1 MQEVGG
7 GGPRRWAGAAG
18 APLRVRRPVDRG
30 PFHRKTGPPG
40 PIRDRRSGGLATAR
54 HIGARGSIRRCAR
67 MTGRHASTGP
77 PPGMALTCTRTA
89 DSNRKALQALSSER
103 ICSPPSSE
111 GGNRTLDRVIMGLV
125 LCPTELLRWHN
136 EPPAPNGTRRAM
148 LSLSAPDRYAEPE
161 PLFEPRSRYSVDE
174 RHGGGRPDSFGTS
187 RTRRCRPGGTGRS
200 GAGHPVRGTA
210 AKGLH
215 PLRRRRAIEDVRAVK
230 EHSGCSRIRIR
241 GNKKPRSSH
250 VPAGVPCPGDRW
262 RMFLPRVSRPMFG
275 RPTS

>member
-1 MQEVGG
+1 MGG
-7 GGPRRWAGAAG
+7 GGPRRRAGAGG
-18 APLRVRRPVDRG
+18 APSRGHRPVDRG
-30 PFHRKTGPPG
+30 PFHRNAEPPC

-54 HIGARGSIRRCAR
+54 HIGARGRIRRCAR
-67 MTGRHASTGP
+67 MTGRHARTGP
-77 PPGMALTCTRTA
+77 PPGMVLTCTRTA
-89 DSNRKALQALSSER
+89 DSNRKALEAPFQRADFHSAEFRRRESNPR
-103 ICSPPSSE
+103 
-111 GGNRTLDRVIMGLV
+111 RVISSHV

-148 LSLSAPDRYAEPE
+148 LSLSAPDRCAEPE

-174 RHGGGRPDSFGTS
+174 RRGGGRPDSFGTS

-200 GAGHPVRGTA
+200 GTGRPTHGTA
-210 AKGLH
+210 ARSLH

-230 EHSGCSRIRIR
+230 EHSGCPRIRIR

-250 VPAGVPCPGDRW
+250 MPAGVLCPGDRW
-262 RMFLPRVSRPMFG
+262 RMFLPRVSRPMLG